1 MGVISPVNQLQFKP
15 TVELFTRVR
24 KFLSSFDAAGQI
36 DEGDFY
42 HYVKDTLAEVGIYYY
57 QEQEAILE
65 LRDYKAA
72 LPENFYQLY
81 AAYKCMPGGEPK
93 PIMPEQLFDKME
105 WVRENGQPD
114 NACEINCQRQDKTFM
129 ITVRTYISGSLC
141 TRHFH
146 SPMLLRLS
154 PHVKPKFC
162 AEGCRNLH
170 ITAPDEITIDE
181 GIIYSNFTRSTIY
194 LQYYGF
200 PIDEQS
206 GLPLIPQDTHIE
218 KAIEYY
224 ILFKTLETL
233 WLNNQAPDI
242 ETRVKYLNGQ
252 YEFHLAKAKYN
263 AKLPSF
269 QTMIAHIRERRGRF
283 DIYNRLTDNT
293 TRAWYRA

>member
-1 MGVISPVNQLQFKP
+1 MGVITPVNQLQFKP
-15 TVELFTRVR
+15 TSELFSRVK

-42 HYVKDTLAEVGIYYY
+42 HYVKDTIAEVGIYYY

-65 LRDYKAA
+65 IKDYKAA
-72 LPENFYQLY
+72 LPDNFYQLY

-93 PIMPEQLFDKME
+93 PVMPVLLDKMD
-105 WVRENGQPD
+105 WVTGTEISD
-114 NACEINCQRQDKTFM
+114 NACEINCQREDKTFI
-129 ITVRTYISGSLC
+129 ITMRTYIAGSLC

-146 SPMLLRLS
+146 SPILLRLS

-162 AEGCRNLH
+162 AEGCRNLN
-170 ITAPDEITIDE
+170 ITSADEITIDE
-181 GIIYSNFTRSTIY
+181 GILYTNFTHSAIY

-200 PIDEQS
+200 PIDEHT

-242 ETRVKYLNGQ
+242 ETRVKYLMSQ

-283 DIYNRLTDNT
+283 DIYNRLTDT
-293 TRAWYRA
+293 TRGWYRA